1 MINDPDAPVSLA
13 AHGRGPARQG
23 GIVMPEGQ
31 QVPSGLAA
39 GLAIQFVIT
48 GDVTSIN
55 YSPQTAVGDGTNVTV
70 GGLGA
75 APVAVAGA
83 HGSATGGQAVQAGWD
98 ATATE
103 QQAAAARAE
112 DLPSRESWWARLR
125 KRGLVVALATIV
137 GAIAT
142 VVGTAAAICAWVG
155 WTP

>member
-1 MINDPDAPVSLA
+1 MMNDPNAPVSLA
-13 AHGRGPARQG
+13 AQGQGPTRQG

-31 QVPSGLAA
+31 QVPSGLVV
-39 GLAIQFVIT
+39 GLAIQFVIN

-55 YSPQTAVGDGTNVTV
+55 CCPQTAAGDGTNVTV

-75 APVAVAGA
+75 AAVAVAGA
-83 HGSATGGQAVQAGWD
+83 HGSATGGQAVQAGRD
-98 ATATE
+98 
-103 QQAAAARAE
+103 AAAARAE

-125 KRGLVVALATIV
+125 KRGLFVVLATII

-142 VVGTAAAICAWVG
+142 VVGTAAAICALVG

>member
-1 MINDPDAPVSLA
+1 MNDSDAPVSLA
-13 AHGRGPARQG
+13 AQGRSPAREG
-23 GIVMPEGQ
+23 GIVMPEGKQ
-31 QVPSGLAA
+31 APSGLAA
-39 GLAIQFVIT
+39 GPAIQFVIN

-55 YSPQTAVGDGTNVTV
+55 YSPQTAVGDGINVTV
-70 GGLGA
+70 GGLRA

-83 HGSATGGQAVQAGWD
+83 HGSATGGQAVQAGRD
-98 ATATE
+98 AAAAE

-137 GAIAT
+137 GAIA
-142 VVGTAAAICAWVG
+142 AICAWVG

>member
-1 MINDPDAPVSLA
+1 MNDPDAPVSLA
-13 AHGRGPARQG
+13 AQGRGPARQG

-31 QVPSGLAA
+31 QVPSGLTA
-39 GLAIQFVIT
+39 GLAIQFVIN

-55 YSPQTAVGDGTNVTV
+55 YSPQTAAGDGSVTV

-75 APVAVAGA
+75 ASVAVAGA
-83 HGSATGGQAVQAGWD
+83 HGSATGGQAVQAGRD
-98 ATATE
+98 
-103 QQAAAARAE
+103 AAAARAE

-125 KRGLVVALATIV
+125 KRGLFVALATVV

-155 WTP
+155 WIP

>member
-1 MINDPDAPVSLA
+1 
-13 AHGRGPARQG
+13 
-23 GIVMPEGQ
+23 MPEGQ

-39 GLAIQFVIT
+39 GLAIFVIN

-55 YSPQTAVGDGTNVTV
+55 CSPQAATGNGINVTV

-83 HGSATGGQAVQAGWD
+83 HGSAIGDQAVQAGRD
-98 ATATE
+98 VTAAE
-103 QQAAAARAE
+103 QLAAAARAE
-112 DLPSRESWWARLR
+112 DAPSRASWWARLR

-142 VVGTAAAICAWVG
+142 VVGTAAAICAWIG